1 MERTRTSAR
10 TLLLGTAVSLS
21 LGLIAAPLSFDTQ
34 TLTVVSKA
42 AAARNGGGNGS
53 GHGGGNAG
61 GNGGGHSAGAAGADA
76 TASAGQ
82 RGEPAETAG
91 DRGIEASGNPN
102 AGPDNNNAENASD
115 MAREKADEN
124 SAVARAAA
132 EIDAETTGEE
142 TTGEDTATEETAI
155 EQTTGDE
162 AAEGDTEGSVE
173 GGETG

>member
-10 TLLLGTAVSLS
+10 TLWLGTAVSLS

-42 AAARNGGGNGS
+42 AEARNGG

-76 TASAGQ
+76 TASAGE
-82 RGEPAETAG
+82 RGEPAENAG
-91 DRGIEASGNPN
+91 LTGMEASGNPN

-124 SAVARAAA
+124 SGVAQAAA
-132 EIDAETTGEE
+132 EVDDETTGEE
-142 TTGEDTATEETAI
+142 TTGEETTGEETATE
-155 EQTTGDE
+155 QTTDDE